1 LDDRAETAK
10 IINSIFMGN
19 NRKRKRGDLDDF
31 DDLDEAT
38 KKKLRRIEEKLMDG

>member
-1 LDDRAETAK
+1 
-10 IINSIFMGN
+10 MGN

-38 KKKLRRIEEKLMDG
+38 KKKLKRIEEKLMDG